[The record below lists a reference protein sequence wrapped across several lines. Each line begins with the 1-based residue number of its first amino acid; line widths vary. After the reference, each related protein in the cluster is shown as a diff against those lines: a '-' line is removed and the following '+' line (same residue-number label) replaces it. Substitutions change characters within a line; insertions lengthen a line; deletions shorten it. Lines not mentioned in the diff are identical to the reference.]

1 MGRRALIVR
10 TMHRTPWIL
19 VLALSLVGCGGSDEA
34 AAPSGIASPFPPDV
48 ERAAATIDAESIRE
62 VVAEISADSYEGR
75 SPGDPGDERARAYL
89 AQRLEQIGFAPA
101 GPTGSW
107 QQPFD
112 LVGIDA
118 AQPPQWTF
126 SAATDAVLQQNEE
139 FIAGSGMQSENVS
152 VDAAEL
158 VFVGYGIEAPEYD
171 WNDFKGED
179 LRGKVLLML
188 NNDPDWDPALFA
200 GTTRLYYGRWMY
212 KYESAARQG
221 AAGAII
227 IHTTPS
233 AGYPWQVV
241 QSSFTGPQFELPAA
255 EEPRIQVKGW
265 VTEQGAQKILALTR
279 ENLPGLIE
287 AAKSR
292 DFRPVPLGIQT
303 SIALTNRISRTTS
316 GNVLGILEGSD
327 PELRD
332 EVVIYSAHH
341 DHLGVGDPNPA
352 DPSDRIY
359 NGARDN
365 ASGTGMLLSI
375 GRAFASLEPRPRRS
389 IMLAFVGAEE
399 QGLLGSQYFATHPT
413 VSPAKMAANINF
425 DSGNIWGET
434 TDITYIGFGKS
445 SLDGVTGTVAA
456 YQNRIVKP
464 DQFPDRGHFYR
475 SDQFNFAKIGVPAM
489 YLDPGTEFIGRPEGW
504 GVARVEEYE
513 ATNYHQPGDE
523 LTDDWNFDGMIRDA
537 QFGFF
542 AGLIVANADA
552 MPTWN
557 PGDEF
562 EATRKA
568 ALAAP

>member
-1 MGRRALIVR
+1 M
-10 TMHRTPWIL
+10 
-19 VLALSLVGCGGSDEA
+19 
-34 AAPSGIASPFPPDV
+34 
-48 ERAAATIDAESIRE
+48 IDADTIRDA
-62 VVAEISADSYEGR
+62 VAEISADSYEGR
-75 SPGDPGDERARAYL
+75 SPGDPGDERARAYI
-89 AQRLEQIGFAPA
+89 AQRLEQIGFEPA
-101 GPTGSW
+101 GPNGGW
-107 QQPFD
+107 QQPFE
-112 LVGIDA
+112 LIGIDA

-126 SAATDAVLQQNEE
+126 SAATDVVLQQHME
-139 FIAGSGMQSENVS
+139 FIAASGMQAESVS
-152 VDAAEL
+152 VNAAEL

-233 AGYPWQVV
+233 AGYPFQVV
-241 QSSFTGPQFELPAA
+241 QSSFSGPQFELPAGA
-255 EEPRIQVKGW
+255 EPRIQVKGW
-265 VTEQGAQKILALTR
+265 VTEEAAQKIVALTGQ
-279 ENLPGLIE
+279 NLPGLIE

-292 DFRPVPLGIQT
+292 DFRPVPLGLQT
-303 SIALTNRISRTTS
+303 SITLTNRISRTSS

-341 DHLGVGDPNPA
+341 DHLGVATPHPS

-365 ASGTGMLLSI
+365 ASGIGMLLAM
-375 GRAFASLEPRPRRS
+375 GRAFAALEPRPRRS

-399 QGLLGSQYFATHPT
+399 QGLLGSLYFATHPT

-434 TDITYIGFGKS
+434 SDITYIGFGKS
-445 SLDGVTGTVAA
+445 SLDGVAETIAA
-456 YQNRIVKP
+456 HQNRIVKP

-475 SDQFNFAKIGVPAM
+475 SDQFSFAKIGVPAM

-504 GVARVEEYE
+504 GVARIEEYE

-542 AGLIVANADA
+542 AGLIVATADS

-562 EATRKA
+562 EAARQA

>member
-1 MGRRALIVR
+1 
-10 TMHRTPWIL
+10 MHRTLSIL
-19 VLALSLVGCGGSDEA
+19 GLALTFAGCADDEGPAASAGQGPFTA
-34 AAPSGIASPFPPDV
+34 AA
-48 ERAAATIDAESIRE
+48 ERSAAAIDAAGIRE
-62 VVAEISADSYEGR
+62 VIAEISADSYAGR
-75 SPGDPGDERARAYL
+75 DPGSQGDERARAYI
-89 AQRLEQIGFAPA
+89 AQRLEEIGFKPA
-101 GPTGSW
+101 GPNGGW

-112 LVGIDA
+112 LIGIDA

-126 SAATDAVLQQNEE
+126 SAATDVVLQQNDE
-139 FIAGSGMQSENVS
+139 FIAASGIQTES
-152 VDAAEL
+152 VRVNAAEV

-171 WNDFKGED
+171 WNDFKGQD

-188 NNDPDWDPALFA
+188 NSDPDWDPALFA
-200 GTTRLYYGRWMY
+200 GVRRLYYGRWTY

-241 QSSFTGPQFELPAA
+241 QSSWSGPQFELPAA
-255 EEPRIQVKGW
+255 GEPRIQVKGW
-265 VTEQGAQKILALTR
+265 VTEEAAQKIVALAG
-279 ENLPGLIE
+279 ENLPGLVE

-292 DFRPVPLGIQT
+292 DFRPVPLGVQT
-303 SIALTNRISRTTS
+303 SIAFTNRLSQTTS

-341 DHLGVGDPNPA
+341 DHLGVGEPNPA

-365 ASGTGMLLSI
+365 ASGVAMLLAI
-375 GRAFASLEPRPRRS
+375 GKAFAELEPHARRS
-389 IMLAFVGAEE
+389 VMLAFVGAEE

-413 VSPAKMAANINF
+413 VAPAKMATNVNF

-434 TDITYIGFGKS
+434 SDITFIGFGKS
-445 SLDGVTGTVAA
+445 SLDSVAETVAA
-456 YQNRIVKP
+456 HQNRSVKP

-504 GVARVEEYE
+504 GVAKVEEYE
-513 ATNYHQPGDE
+513 ARNYHQPSDE

-542 AGLIVANADA
+542 AGLIVADGDA

-562 EATRKA
+562 EAARQA
-568 ALAAP
+568 ALAAER